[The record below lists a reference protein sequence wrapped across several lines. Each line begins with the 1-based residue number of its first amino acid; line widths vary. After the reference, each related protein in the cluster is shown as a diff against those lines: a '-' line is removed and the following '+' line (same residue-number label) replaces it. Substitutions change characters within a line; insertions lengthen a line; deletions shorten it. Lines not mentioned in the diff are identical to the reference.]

1 MAELKLALMPTS
13 DTICPFTKL
22 GTECLL
28 CTILYAGLGIKQMKR
43 LNSHCPSCLQSFWLM
58 NEHSDNYIGMQ

>member
-22 GTECLL
+22 VAEYLL
-28 CTILYAGLGIKQMKR
+28 GTILYAGLGIKQ
-43 LNSHCPSCLQSFWLM
+43 
-58 NEHSDNYIGMQ
+58 NEKTKQPLSKLLTVFLADE